1 MTKNTDSDRIAYPA
15 LPDPLHTSDLVRLFT
30 PTSVELD
37 WACSVT
43 RSERTRCHVL
53 TLLKVFQTLGRFI
66 PSTEIPLEFVDQVAR
81 RVGLPEAHANTISC
95 SRPTLYRHQHLVR
108 EYVGVSRWNAR
119 AQRQVEN
126 TIEALAAV
134 RTHPADLLNGAI
146 EMLLRERV
154 ELPALSTLRRIA
166 GNVVQRVHNRLLLE
180 IHGRLSEQDQVSLD
194 GLLKV
199 PVDNHESMFASSV
212 APRVG
217 RPAETSE
224 HWSIAGTG
232 YTHWWIQR

>member
-1 MTKNTDSDRIAYPA
+1 MTNNTDSDRIAYPA

-37 WACSVT
+37 WACSVA

-66 PSTEIPLEFVDQVAR
+66 PPTEIPLEVVDHVAR
-81 RVGLPEAHANTISC
+81 CVGLPEAHANTISG

-126 TIEALAAV
+126 TIETLAAV
-134 RTHPADLLNGAI
+134 RTHPADLPL
-146 EMLLRERV
+146 
-154 ELPALSTLRRIA
+154 
-166 GNVVQRVHNRLLLE
+166 Q
-180 IHGRLSEQDQVSLD
+180 
-194 GLLKV
+194 
-199 PVDNHESMFASSV
+199 
-212 APRVG
+212 
-217 RPAETSE
+217 
-224 HWSIAGTG
+224 
-232 YTHWWIQR
+232 